1 MTGAAA
7 DPLTGKWRIVEMA
20 LWDNDFVDMIEPAF
34 LTFDDK
40 GSGEFR
46 FGAVIGGLECEY
58 GERAICFTWEGFD
71 EMDKTHGSGSVELE
85 DDGTLSG
92 EICFHHGDQS
102 VFTGRRW

>member
-46 FGAVIGGLECEY
+46 FGAVIGGL
-58 GERAICFTWEGFD
+58 
-71 EMDKTHGSGSVELE
+71 
-85 DDGTLSG
+85 
-92 EICFHHGDQS
+92 
-102 VFTGRRW
+102 